1 MLYLQTNLRI
11 FACTSSHPTQP
22 RRIVEKRREKGKKEI
37 SNGWHTSFNG
47 VISFEII
54 IGHKNYE
61 NARKVPNLV

>member
-1 MLYLQTNLRI
+1 M
-11 FACTSSHPTQP
+11 SSHPTQQ
-22 RRIVEKRREKGKKEI
+22 RRIVKKRREKKKK

-54 IGHKNYE
+54 IIGHKNYE